1 MPTVVV
7 AHDLP
12 IEEAIRGRRDE
23 LSVMDPTELDDT
35 ISALRDAE
43 MLICNP
49 VRWDDRLLEALEP
62 GDWVQVMRAGY
73 DAYPVDAFRDRGIKF
88 SNAAGIHDSVVA
100 EHAFALALS
109 FTRNIPEFSK
119 RRYERTWGPRSGLSL
134 KLGDWKNKR
143 LTVYGVGN
151 IGESIARRGLAFEM
165 DVYGIKRN
173 PDDYNGCLPDGHVL
187 PASDLRS
194 VLPKTDLL
202 AVIVPLTAET
212 RGSIDA
218 AAFEAL
224 PDSAVL
230 VNVAR
235 GPVVDQDALVDALRD
250 DSIAGAGLDVFE
262 TEPLP
267 EESPLWGHE
276 DVLITPHVGGRSDTF
291 PKRFGDLFLENYD
304 RLRADEPLINQVI

>member
-12 IEEAIRGRRDE
+12 IAGAIRGRRDK
-23 LSVMDPTELDDT
+23 LSVTGPTELEDT
-35 ISALRDAE
+35 VSALRDAE

-62 GDWVQVMRAGY
+62 GDWVQVTSAGY

-109 FTRNIPEFSK
+109 FTRNIPEFSQ
-119 RRYERTWGPRSGLSL
+119 RRYERTWGPRSELSL
-134 KLGDWKNKR
+134 ELGDWKNKT

-173 PDDYNGCLPDGHVL
+173 PDDYDGCLPDGHVL
-187 PASDLRS
+187 PADDLRS

-267 EESPLWGHE
+267 EESPLWGRE

-291 PKRFGDLFLENYD
+291 PDRFGDLFLENYD
-304 RLRADEPLINQVI
+304 RLRADEPLVNQVV